1 MCLIEASELDF
12 IDELLQANRTA
23 NSLRKYREDA
33 KDGKS
38 EWTLENGLLKYQ
50 KRLVVAEDRNLR
62 TRLIAEA
69 HCQVSTAHPG
79 KNKTRKIIGDRYY
92 WPGMTIDIDRYIRN
106 CNDCRRSTV
115 PQDKTPGLLK
125 PLPIPERP
133 WKHIS
138 MDFHKLPKDRSGYNA
153 VMLLVDRFGK
163 RPISIPCYKTIT
175 AKEAA

>member
-79 KNKTRKIIGDRYY
+79 KNKTQKIIGDRYY
-92 WPGMTIDIDRYIRN
+92 WPGMTIDID
-106 CNDCRRSTV
+106 
-115 PQDKTPGLLK
+115 
-125 PLPIPERP
+125 
-133 WKHIS
+133 
-138 MDFHKLPKDRSGYNA
+138 
-153 VMLLVDRFGK
+153 
-163 RPISIPCYKTIT
+163 
-175 AKEAA
+175 